1 MHCLFE
7 ARWLLIGLALL
18 VTAGCGEHEP
28 TALGTLEWDRI
39 ALPAPAAEKIIEV
52 RVREGQRVAAG
63 EVVLA
68 LDPRQT
74 RAQLQAA
81 EAEVARQRAA
91 LAELQAGPRVEE
103 IKRAEASLAAAEAE
117 AVDRQ
122 ADYRRFKDLGGKNF
136 VSKSDVDGARA
147 AAESA
152 QAQVRAAR
160 EQLLEL
166 QRGYRIEEIEQGQ
179 AALQQAIAQTEALR
193 VILEKLVVRAPRAGL
208 VDSIPFKLGDEA
220 PIGASLAVL
229 LTGATPYARVYI
241 PQPMRAGVKRNQRA
255 VVFLAGSEKGYPGR
269 VRMVRDDPSFTP
281 YYALTGDDVARL
293 SYIAEIQLQKNAVDL
308 PAGLPL
314 RAEFLP
320 GIAEVPEPEVTEEIL
335 PALEAGSADTVPSI
349 EDTENV
355 SAGLQEQ
362 RREEAEQ
369 DLPAAGTS
377 K

>member
-1 MHCLFE
+1 MHYLFD
-7 ARWLLIGLALL
+7 ARWLLVGLVLL
-18 VTAGCGEHEP
+18 VVSGCGEHEP

-39 ALPAPAAEKIIEV
+39 ALPAPAAEKIVEI
-52 RVREGQRVAAG
+52 RVREGQRVEAG

-81 EAEVARQRAA
+81 EAEVARQQAA
-91 LAELQAGPRVEE
+91 LSELQAGPRVEE
-103 IKRAEASLAAAEAE
+103 IKRAEANLAAAQAE
-117 AVDRQ
+117 AVDRL

-136 VSKSDVDGARA
+136 VSKSDVDSARA

-166 QRGYRIEEIEQGQ
+166 QRGYRVEDIEQGQ
-179 AALQQAIAQTEALR
+179 AALQQAMAQAETLR

-229 LTGATPYARVYI
+229 LTGASPYARVYV
-241 PQPMRAGVKRNQRA
+241 PQPMRAGVRRNQQA
-255 VVFLAGSEKGYPGR
+255 KVFLVGSDKSYPGR
-269 VRMVRDDPSFTP
+269 VRMIRNDPSFTP

-293 SYIAEIQLQKNAVDL
+293 SYIAEIQLQKDAVAL

-320 GIAEVPEPEVTEEIL
+320 GIAEVSEPVVTEDIL
-335 PALEAGSADTVPSI
+335 PALEAGSMDVAPSAEDNEAVPSGI
-349 EDTENV
+349 EGRGGDEPD
-355 SAGLQEQ
+355 QK
-362 RREEAEQ
+362 
-369 DLPAAGTS
+369 LPSGTS